1 MSEGL
6 TNRFTFACLPRTERG
21 QPIVLGSDPKG
32 ENFLYTNGNS
42 VITRSLDSPQYSE
55 IYTQHSTQ
63 VNVAKYSPSRF
74 YIASADKS
82 GKVRIWDTVN
92 KEHILKNEFQ
102 PISGPIKDLAWDGES
117 KRMVVVGEGREKFG
131 HVFLTDTGTSNG
143 DITGQTRPINTV
155 DFKPSRPFRI
165 VTGSED
171 NTAAVYEG
179 PPFKFK
185 GTKTEHTR
193 YCQVVRYS
201 PDGSLWASGGF
212 DGKIFIYDGK
222 DSSLKG
228 ELSGHTGGVYGLA
241 WDGSGRKLLSAS
253 GDKTAKVWDV
263 EGTTCI
269 ATFKMGDSVE
279 DQQVG
284 CLWSGPHLISV
295 SLSGF
300 LNFLDLDSPSA
311 PKAIVMGHNKPITA
325 LAASQDSKTL
335 YSADSDGRVVAWDT
349 ETGRNKRIEGKGHG
363 VQVNDMTVGSGNTL
377 LTVGFDDSLR
387 TVSLAS
393 GVGGEYSGTTI
404 SLSAQPRGVERSQDL
419 VFVATNSSL
428 VVINNGSVQ
437 VEEKVEY
444 EPTKLSYSSQL
455 GHLAVGDGG
464 SNTVRVYNVAQGGQG
479 LDLLAEIQ
487 LSGAAMD
494 LKYSPDQKYLV
505 TADSNRKVTLFSAG
519 GGYEKPHT
527 KEWGFH
533 TAKVNVVAWAPNSLY
548 VASGGLDTG
557 IILWSVEAPDK
568 HCILRNSHDQS
579 QVTGLVWLDNS
590 SLVSAGQDGN
600 IKIWNV
606 NWPN

>member
-1 MSEGL
+1 MTEGL

-32 ENFLYTNGNS
+32 ENFLYTHGNS
-42 VITRSLDSPQYSE
+42 VFMRSLDSPQYSE

-92 KEHILKNEFQ
+92 KEHVLKNEFQ
-102 PISGPIKDLAWDGES
+102 PISGPIKDLAWSADNQ
-117 KRMVVVGEGREKFG
+117 RMVVVGEGREKFG
-131 HVFLTDTGTSNG
+131 HVFLSDTGTSNG

-155 DFKPSRPFRI
+155 DMKPSRPFRI

-201 PDGSLWASGGF
+201 PDGNYWASGGF
-212 DGKIFIYDGK
+212 DGKIFLYTGK
-222 DSSLKG
+222 DSELLG
-228 ELSGHTGGVYGLA
+228 ELSGHSGGVYGLA
-241 WDGSGRKLLSAS
+241 WDGSSRKLLSAS

-263 EGTTCI
+263 ENKTCI
-269 ATFKMGDSVE
+269 ATFKMGEGVE

-300 LNFLDLDSPSA
+300 LNFLSLDNPA
-311 PKAIVMGHNKPITA
+311 GPKKVVKGHNKPITA
-325 LAASQDSKTL
+325 LAASGDGKTL
-335 YSADSDGRVVAWDT
+335 YSADSDGRVITWDC
-349 ETGRNKRIEGKGHG
+349 ETGSNTRLEGSGHG
-363 VQVNDMTVGSGNTL
+363 VQVVGVVGGPAQGTL
-377 LTVGFDDSLR
+377 LTTGFDDTLR
-387 TVSLAS
+387 TVDLSR
-393 GVGGEYSGTTI
+393 GEYSGQVI
-404 SLSAQPRGVERSQDL
+404 SLSAQPRGLERSQEL
-419 VFVATNSSL
+419 VFLSTISSIL
-428 VVINNGSVQ
+428 VIKGGAVIL
-437 VEEKVEY
+437 EEKVEF
-444 EPTKLSYSSQL
+444 EPTRLTYSSQL
-455 GHLAVGDGG
+455 SHLAVGD
-464 SNTVRVYNVAQGGQG
+464 SSSSTVRVYSLVSGGTA
-479 LDLLAEIQ
+479 LDLVTELS
-487 LSGAAMD
+487 LSGSAMD
-494 LKYSPDQKYLV
+494 LRYSPDQKFLV

-519 GGYEKPHT
+519 GGYEKPHS

-533 TAKVNVVAWAPNSLY
+533 TAKVNCVAWAPNSLY

-568 HCILRNSHDQS
+568 HCILRNSHGQS
-579 QVTGLVWLDNS
+579 QVTGLLWLDNS